1 MRYTSVAE
9 VGIGDIED
17 GKSFTYTLILLVT
30 QDYLLSLLEPEAL
43 CSGPT
48 ILASVG
54 WLLSASLVSLVPP
67 PLLLLPSMTKN
78 VERMHLRLPRRKPR

>member
-9 VGIGDIED
+9 VGIGDIEN

-30 QDYLLSLLEPEAL
+30 QGYLLSLVGPEAFCTDL
-43 CSGPT
+43 T
-48 ILASVG
+48 ILAVIG
-54 WLLSASLVSLVPP
+54 WLLSASLVNLVPP
-67 PLLLLPSMTKN
+67 PLLLLPLMTKK